1 VCYLLLGWWYLILA
15 AKTQTCLGKPRKER
29 DKHMSFK
36 PLKTSVAL
44 ASAATL
50 AAFGLVA
57 VPAQAAVGDV
67 TIAPLT
73 GSGTTVF
80 QTDDFSLETTVS
92 SLILE
97 AQLSYLIDNPDQHT
111 LHIDIGGTSADVFG
125 VKADGTV
132 LGSTSDGEL
141 GNATVTGDGLIV
153 DFVEMDIVSL
163 LVVNLSDTSKA
174 HQLDI
179 KLVSDNPTNAA
190 DGAGTN
196 LTWAQGTADVA
207 VTVTAWV
214 ETTAAAGTSGS
225 LADAADYAT
234 VDAAYSDSITIT
246 FTDPEAVSPITQV
259 ERFHNLSAANV
270 DAGSITGL
278 LFVDRVVVDATA
290 TAPEADTGAADSDGG
305 AFAADLTAFDTILV
319 IDSGTATETGIYEA
333 GNNGTMLLDNL
344 ANKTIVD
351 LNTGDVYF
359 GTADAATKISGA
371 NYSLA
376 AADLGSFTRIWMV
389 DDPDIT
395 SPSTDSRAQIS
406 DDTTGLSTGD
416 IVLVVDSADGTG
428 TAVYEVKASTA
439 SPVVEKTQADLL
451 AGLTFDVFNNTGDSS
466 VGGSLKFSNPSINL
480 DQTDFAKWNLELES
494 SSDDDV
500 VQADFAGMANEFI
513 RSGFSSYDAAGE
525 LTFTVEATDG
535 FLNKSATYNLS
546 VAHDGAT
553 GTEYKSP
560 GFQVVASPSAAA
572 NAIAASVTDA
582 VNVNIKDVSSNAYPT
597 DVRNGTAAVKFDAQ
611 VYTSA
616 GVETETS
623 NIPVIAVVTA
633 GATLPAGATLT
644 VSGTND
650 RVTSSSASVITSGLT
665 NSDGQYSVTVT
676 SSDTSA
682 AGSRYDV
689 QFYVLDSTSDLWL
702 TAHDDAGNALY
713 QVDYTAA
720 AIAATDGFGTAT
732 TVASGSTVSLTFDL
746 EDQFGEPLSET
757 STGKPYSVE
766 LSAPNTD
773 NLELYGQIVDGSVVL
788 TFENYLAEGSS
799 DVLTAKLYTGT
810 STSPSAS
817 DFVSG
822 QTDNITLYNTNAAVG
837 INVTEEITAVDINY
851 TDFFEGKPGSGDTV
865 PTATKATIT
874 GTVVDANGAG
884 VPGAPV
890 TFAAEGFAFE
900 IDGTYAIDTMSTIA
914 DASGGFS
921 VDFWTTVLTGADGV
935 DVTVTSGDL
944 TADTN
949 VVTGLPATLDGG
961 NLVFSWSVPAVTVMN
976 TTYAVVATLTDVWGN
991 PIAGQDIDFAGLAA
1005 AEFNAGT
1012 TAERT
1017 TAANGTA
1024 IAYLRSIKD
1033 VDGLAAISATIDA
1046 TDEPT
1051 GVTTFNNDA
1060 TSSLKDVATTSWDE
1074 SLWNPSV
1081 DAEITFLK
1089 SAADAPASAQK
1100 VNAGSFKGY
1109 VALYAKGY
1117 EGQRMSAKVGNDW
1130 VIVAA
1135 IPAATNDLFRA
1146 VEFVGAGVEISV
1158 RIYID
1163 RVLVETIPLLTK

>member
-1 VCYLLLGWWYLILA
+1 
-15 AKTQTCLGKPRKER
+15 
-29 DKHMSFK
+29 MSFK

-92 SLILE
+92 SLIPE

-111 LHIDIGGTSADVFG
+111 LHIDTGGTDADVFG

-132 LGSTSDGEL
+132 LGSTTDGEL
-141 GNATVTGDGLIV
+141 GNTTVTGDGLIV
-153 DFVEMDIVSL
+153 DFVDMDIVSL
-163 LVVNLSDTSKA
+163 LVVDLQGVSKA
-174 HQLDI
+174 NQIDI
-179 KLVSDNPTNAA
+179 KLVSDDITDAH

-214 ETTAAAGTSGS
+214 ETTGLAGTTGT

-290 TAPEADTGAADSDGG
+290 TAPEANTGAADSSDG
-305 AFAADLTAFDTILV
+305 AFAAVLTALDTILV
-319 IDSGTATETGIYEA
+319 IDSGTATETGIYQA
-333 GNNGTMLLDNL
+333 GDDGTMLLDNL

-376 AADLGSFTRIWMV
+376 AADLGSFTQIWMV
-389 DDPDIT
+389 NDPDIT
-395 SPSTDSRAQIS
+395 PTGGESARKDIH
-406 DDTTGLSTGD
+406 DTTADLAD
-416 IVLVVDSADGTG
+416 IVLVVDSNDGAG
-428 TAVYEVKASTA
+428 TAVYTVNADGVA
-439 SPVVEKTQADLL
+439 PDVLKTQADLL

-494 SSDDDV
+494 SSDDDIA
-500 VQADFAGMANEFI
+500 QADFAGMANEFI
-513 RSGFSSYDAAGE
+513 RSGFSSFDAAGE
-525 LTFTVEATDG
+525 LTFTVEALDG

-582 VNVNIKDVSSNAYPT
+582 VNVNIKDVSSNAYET
-597 DVRNGTAAVKFDAQ
+597 EVRNGTAAVKFDAQ

-633 GATLPAGATLT
+633 GATLPTGATLT

-702 TAHDDAGNALY
+702 TAHDDSGNALY

-773 NLELYGQIVDGSVVL
+773 NLELYGQIVDGTVGF
-788 TFENYLAEGSS
+788 TFENYLTEGSS

-890 TFAAEGFAFE
+890 AFAAEGFAFE

-921 VDFWTTVLTGADGV
+921 VDFWTTVLSGADGV

-949 VVTGLPATLDGG
+949 VVTELPDTLDGG

-1051 GVTTFNNDA
+1051 GVTNFNNDA

-1100 VNAGSFKGY
+1100 VNVGSFKGY

-1117 EGQRMSAKVGNDW
+1117 EGQKMSA
-1130 VIVAA
+1130 IVAGKW
-1135 IPAATNDLFRA
+1135 IV
-1146 VEFVGAGVEISV
+1146 VESLDSDYERVVRFTGAGYTITTKL
-1158 RIYID
+1158 YID
-1163 RVLVETIPLLTK
+1163 GVQVGDDFTTLTK

>member
-15 AKTQTCLGKPRKER
+15 AHDQKVMGKPRKKET
-29 DKHMSFK
+29 KHMSFK

-57 VPAQAAVGDV
+57 VPAQAADGDV
-67 TIAPLT
+67 VISPEFGT
-73 GSGTTVF
+73 STTVF
-80 QTDDFSLETTVS
+80 QTDDFSLETTTS
-92 SLILE
+92 SLVDND
-97 AQLSYLIDNPDQHT
+97 QLTYRIDNPDQHE
-111 LHIDIGGTSADVFG
+111 LHIDVEGPTADVFG
-125 VKADGTV
+125 IKADGSVV
-132 LGSTSDGEL
+132 LTGL
-141 GNATVTGDGLIV
+141 GNDVDVDPGLVV
-153 DFVEMDIVSL
+153 DFDELEIVSL
-163 LVVNLSDTSKA
+163 VIAALGQHDTTAK
-174 HQLDI
+174 LDI
-179 KLVSDNPTNAA
+179 KLSKDDPTNTAENVT
-190 DGAGTN
+190 GTN
-196 LTWAQGTADVA
+196 LAWADGKADVSI
-207 VTVTAWV
+207 TVTAWV
-214 ETTAAAGTSGS
+214 ETTAAAGTTGL

-290 TAPEADTGAADSDGG
+290 TAPEADTGAADSDDG
-305 AFAADLTAFDTILV
+305 AFAAVLTALDTILV
-319 IDSGTATETGIYEA
+319 IDSGTATETGIYQA
-333 GNNGTMLLDNL
+333 GDDGTMLLDNL

-371 NYSLA
+371 SYSLA
-376 AADLGSFTRIWMV
+376 AADLGTFTQIWMV
-389 DDPDIT
+389 ADPDVAN
-395 SPSTDSRAQIS
+395 PAGNARAQIHA
-406 DDTTGLSTGD
+406 TTDGLTATD
-416 IVLVVDSADGTG
+416 IVLVVDSNDGSGTG
-428 TAVYEVKASTA
+428 VYVIDTDTKAPAAVTAGN
-439 SPVVEKTQADLL
+439 QAALL
-451 AGLTFDVFNNTGDSS
+451 SGLTFDVFNNTGDSS

-494 SSDDDV
+494 SSDDDRT
-500 VQADFAGMANEFI
+500 QADFAGMANEFI

-525 LTFTVEATDG
+525 LTFTVEALDG

-553 GTEYKSP
+553 ATEYKSP

-572 NAIAASVTDA
+572 NAIAASVTDSA
-582 VNVNIKDVSSNAYPT
+582 NVNIEAENALAYPT
-597 DVRNGTAAVKFDAQ
+597 NVRNGTAAVKFDAQ

-682 AGSRYDV
+682 AGSRYNV
-689 QFYVLDSTSDLWL
+689 QFYVLDSTNDLWL

-720 AIAATDGFGTAT
+720 AIAPTDGFGTAT

-788 TFENYLAEGSS
+788 TFENYLTEGSS

-810 STSPSAS
+810 STSPSAG

-900 IDGTYAIDTMSTIA
+900 IGGTYAIDTMSTIA

-921 VDFWTTVLTGADGV
+921 VDIWTTVLTGADGV
-935 DVTVTSGDL
+935 DVSVTSGDL
-944 TADTN
+944 SAETN
-949 VVTGLPATLDGG
+949 VVSRVPATLDGG

-1012 TAERT
+1012 TAKRT

-1046 TDEPT
+1046 NDEPT
-1051 GVTTFNNDA
+1051 GVNNFNNDA
-1060 TSSLKDVATTSWDE
+1060 TSSLTDVATTSWDE

-1109 VALYAKGY
+1109 VALYALGY

-1130 VIVAA
+1130 VIVPS

-1146 VEFVGAGVEISV
+1146 VEFVGAGVDISV